1 VRRRFRSPLHT
12 SIIGTEKGNPIMSD
26 QTLSADQMSANARI
40 QEVAKILSAVVLREL
55 ASPSDACAESN
66 NVPSNLSKE

>member
-1 VRRRFRSPLHT
+1 M
-12 SIIGTEKGNPIMSD
+12 TEQS
-26 QTLSADQMSANARI
+26 LSADQMSANARI

-55 ASPSDACAESN
+55 TSPSDTHTESS

>member
-1 VRRRFRSPLHT
+1 
-12 SIIGTEKGNPIMSD
+12 MSD